1 MTVEHLQ
8 RIQSTVVRGRRWI
21 VAMDVLVA
29 ASAAARRLLDA
40 GALDVLAIGAS
51 RGTGP
56 LAELPPD
63 RALCMDVRG
72 SDMMSAIR
80 ATEAALDD
88 LPPDLVAAVH
98 RFDPERAARVVRALF
113 STGAPVAG
121 RPTWGARPAAWQALE
136 DKTVIEPLWDEAGLA
151 RAPSEVVPVHAPALA
166 AASARRDEG
175 AGVVWAG
182 DSREGFN
189 GGATATRWIR
199 HPGLMAEVL
208 PYFQAHHDRVRVMPF
223 LEGLP
228 CSVHGIVLPD
238 HVIALRPNE
247 MIVLRRPGQATFQYA
262 GFGTFWDPP
271 EARRAELRAAARR
284 VGELLRAR
292 FGYRGAFSLDGVM
305 TAQGFRPTELN
316 PRIGGAMYAVFGREA
331 SLDVLNGA
339 MIEGEPLD
347 WRSFELESYLIERAD
362 LNRGGHSGLAL
373 KVPPESQRETWLTV
387 QGGVAHEVT
396 VDDPWTLHASMGPGP
411 SGGYLRL
418 VAHPDRTPR
427 GPSLAASIVTGL
439 RWADEAWGAGVGEV
453 EAAPDLR

>member
-1 MTVEHLQ
+1 MTVDDLRRLEATL
-8 RIQSTVVRGRRWI
+8 VRGRRWI

-29 ASAAARRLLDA
+29 TSNAAKRLLDG
-40 GALDVLAIGAS
+40 GALDVLAVSAS
-51 RGTGP
+51 RGTGT
-56 LAELPPD
+56 LADLRPD
-63 RALCMDVRG
+63 RMLCMDVVG
-72 SDMMSAIR
+72 ADIMTAIR
-80 ATEAALDD
+80 ATEAALDE
-88 LPPDLVAAVH
+88 LPPEMIAAVD

-113 STGAPVAG
+113 STGKPVAG
-121 RPTWGARPAAWQALE
+121 RATWGARPAEWQALE
-136 DKTVIEPLWDEAGLA
+136 DKTIIDALWDEAALA
-151 RAPSEVVPVHAPALA
+151 RAPSEVVPADGDALA
-166 AASARRDEG
+166 AASARIDQG

-189 GGATATRWIR
+189 GGAAATRWIR
-199 HPGLMAEVL
+199 RPELMDEVL

-228 CSVHGIVLPD
+228 CSVHGIVLPE
-238 HVIALRPNE
+238 HVLALRPNE
-247 MIVLRRPGQATFQYA
+247 MIVLRRPGLATFQYA

-316 PRIGGAMYAVFGREA
+316 PRIGGAMYAVFGRDA

-347 WRSFELESYLIERAD
+347 WRPLELEQYLLERSD
-362 LNRGGHSGLAL
+362 NHRGGHSGVVVKA
-373 KVPPESQRETWLTV
+373 PPGEPRKACLTLEN
-387 QGGVAHEVT
+387 GVVTEVSAE
-396 VDDPWTLHASMGPGP
+396 DPWTLALNNGPGP
-411 SGGYLRL
+411 AGGYLWCG
-418 VAHPDRTPR
+418 AHAERTPR
-427 GPSLAASIVTGL
+427 GPSLAPAIVAAL
-439 RWADEAWGAGVGEV
+439 RWADERWGTGVGEV